1 MAHSPLATPSAT
13 IAVLKRHRLA
23 TKKALGQ
30 HFLVDDNAVGRI
42 IDLAQLTGDE
52 VVLEV
57 GPGIGTL
64 TAALCEHAGAVV
76 AVERDA
82 QLLPAL
88 AETTAD
94 CPRFAV
100 VRADAVAV
108 SPETMAEPFGPPV
121 ALVANL
127 PYAVAATVVLRFF
140 QELPDMTSA
149 TVMVQ
154 AEVAN
159 RMAAVPGTK
168 DYGSYTVKLRLLAK
182 AAGRFSVSR
191 SCFLPPPRVD
201 STVLRLERS
210 PLADDPALLTAAARA
225 ADAAFAQR
233 RKTIRNSLRSA
244 LEAEATAI
252 DAALEAANIDGSLRA
267 ETLPPE
273 AFLALAV
280 ALTDVGVFSAGT

>member
-1 MAHSPLATPSAT
+1 MAHSPLASPSAT
-13 IAVLKRHRLA
+13 IAVLKRYGLA
-23 TKKALGQ
+23 TKKSLGQ

-42 IDLAQLTGDE
+42 IDLAALCGDE
-52 VVLEV
+52 TVLEV

-82 QLLPAL
+82 ALLHAL
-88 AETTAD
+88 AATTAQY
-94 CPRFAV
+94 PRFAV
-100 VRADAVAV
+100 IRADAVSV
-108 SPETMAEPFGPPV
+108 SPQAISEPFGPPV

-127 PYAVAATVVLRFF
+127 PYGVAATVVLRFF
-140 QELPDMTSA
+140 QEMPELSSA

-154 AEVAN
+154 SEVAA
-159 RMAAVPGTK
+159 RMAANPGTK
-168 DYGSYTVKLRLLAK
+168 DYGSYTVKLRLLA
-182 AAGRFSVSR
+182 APAGRFAVAR

-201 STVLRLERS
+201 SAVLRLERR
-210 PLADDPALLTAAARA
+210 PLSQDPSLLRDAARA

-244 LEAEATAI
+244 LQAEPAPV
-252 DAALEAANIDGSLRA
+252 DAALEAAGIDGAVRA

-273 AFLALAV
+273 AFLALAT
-280 ALTDVGVFSAGT
+280 ALRDVGVFSAAD